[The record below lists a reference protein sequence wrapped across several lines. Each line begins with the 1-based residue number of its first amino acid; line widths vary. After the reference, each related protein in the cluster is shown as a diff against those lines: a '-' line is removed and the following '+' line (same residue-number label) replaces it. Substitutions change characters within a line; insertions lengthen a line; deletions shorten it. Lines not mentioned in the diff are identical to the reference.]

1 LLIISGF
8 RINWSNLNKP
18 VAAMGKPMGGVFL
31 GYPPETCAEPDNDG
45 DYDYEESARER
56 KLMLDD
62 LPEVARYRR

>member
-1 LLIISGF
+1 
-8 RINWSNLNKP
+8 
-18 VAAMGKPMGGVFL
+18 MGKPMGGVFL

-62 LPEVARYRR
+62 LPEVALYRR